1 MKHFDKV
8 FKREYW
14 NSNIPE
20 IVESRYKF
28 IGLIIALLISLLL
41 YVTIKMGDNRWNKR
55 ISNITTEANKKQDY
69 IKSQLDSARV
79 INLNTQRKIYELEGS
94 LSQDSARQ
102 SLLNK
107 KLNDGINQIKKINE
121 KNYIPAATINQQ
133 LDFISTVKYEEYSR
147 N

>member
-20 IVESRYKF
+20 IVESRFKF

-147 N
+147 D

>member
-20 IVESRYKF
+20 IVESRFKF
-28 IGLIIALLISLLL
+28 IGLLIALLISLLL

-55 ISNITTEANKKQDY
+55 ISKITTESNKKQDY
-69 IKSQLDSARV
+69 IKSQLDSAKV
-79 INLNTQRKIYELEGS
+79 INLHTQRKIYELEGS

>member
-14 NSNIPE
+14 HSNIPE
-20 IVESRYKF
+20 IVESRFKF

-41 YVTIKMGDNRWNKR
+41 YVTIKMADNRWNKR
-55 ISNITTEANKKQDY
+55 ISKITNEANKKQDY
-69 IKSQLDSARV
+69 IKSQLDSARI
-79 INLNTQRKIYELEGS
+79 INLHTQRKIYELEGS
-94 LSQDSARQ
+94 LSQDSVRQ